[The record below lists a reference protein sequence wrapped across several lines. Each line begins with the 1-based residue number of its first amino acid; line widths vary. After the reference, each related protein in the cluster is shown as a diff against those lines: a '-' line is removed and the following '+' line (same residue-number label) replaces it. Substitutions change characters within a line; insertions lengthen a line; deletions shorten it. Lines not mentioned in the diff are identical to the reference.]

1 MANSQKKCPLG
12 HSYDSNLV
20 ACPICGYSDNQGF
33 SPTVP
38 VRGAWNNNVQG
49 NAGLNPTN
57 AITNPN
63 FGGGQGFAGN
73 GVTSPAASVSNEKT
87 TFVETVQGTRVRPV
101 VGWLVCA
108 EGADVGKDFR
118 LHCDHNYIGR
128 ALGQDVCLTDTAV
141 SREEHFSIA
150 YDRFSNRYFASMGK
164 GQSIVYINGYPL
176 GNSMTT
182 LRKGDQIKVGN
193 TTLVFIP
200 LEQQDLKW
208 KWQQ

>member
-38 VRGAWNNNVQG
+38 VRATWNNNVQG

-57 AITNPN
+57 A
-63 FGGGQGFAGN
+63 
-73 GVTSPAASVSNEKT
+73 VVSVNNEKT
-87 TFVETVQGTRVRPV
+87 TFVETVQGTKVRPV

-128 ALGQDVCLTDTAV
+128 AVGQDVCLTDTAV